1 MMQDAYAASRLEND
15 IYSFIN
21 VGVLLRKKV
30 LDGKIV
36 RSVDQLCFFDREND
50 QNKFV
55 LAVEDGKLVSKDL
68 TENIQKKFEW
78 MGIKDP
84 FSERRNAL

>member
-1 MMQDAYAASRLEND
+1 MMQDSYAADRLEND

-30 LDGKIV
+30 IDDRIT
-36 RSVDQLCFFDREND
+36 RSVDQICFFDRVGD
-50 QNKFV
+50 TNKYV
-55 LAVEDGKLVSKDL
+55 LSVEDGKLVNKEM

-84 FSERRNAL
+84 FSEGGCI